1 MTALLDFVIS
11 SDEFVLGRLLDVDG
25 VHRIEFTP
33 FVPVGEDF
41 IPYIWVTTDDHEV
54 FESTVLDSP
63 YVAALQ
69 KLDGARGP
77 TLYRVEWTECL
88 DGLLDILQTHDL
100 AVSQVKTTG
109 DRWHFTLLAENRDV
123 FEEFQAD
130 CHRGG
135 FPITVKRLSN
145 SDNRDSLLYGLTE
158 KQCDALLLVFES
170 GYYTDGENVTLTE
183 ISEQLDISQQALGAR
198 LRRGTSTLI
207 SNTIALD

>member
-1 MTALLDFVIS
+1 MTALLDFGIS
-11 SDEFVLGRLLDVDG
+11 SDEFVLGRLLDVDA

-33 FVPVGEDF
+33 FVPVGDGF

-63 YVAALQ
+63 CVAAFQ

-77 TLYRVEWTECL
+77 TLYRIEWTERL
-88 DGLLDILQTHDL
+88 DGLLDILQAHDL
-100 AVSQVKTTG
+100 AVLQAKTTG
-109 DRWHFTLLAENRDV
+109 SEWRFTLLAESRDV
-123 FEEFQAD
+123 FETFQTH

-145 SDNRDSLLYGLTE
+145 SDDRDGLLYGLTE
-158 KQCDALLLVFES
+158 KQRDALLLVFEA
-170 GYYTDGENVTLTE
+170 GYYTDGENVTLAE
-183 ISEQLDISQQALGAR
+183 LSERLDISQQALSAR
-198 LRRGTSTLI
+198 IRRGTSTLI